1 MMDKEK
7 EKSLEKKIIWGIV
20 VVSCI
25 VLFAFAISPKTLQ
38 NDTFYTIKIGEYIYN
53 NGISNL
59 TEDVFSWH
67 DLPYTYPHWLYDLGV
82 FIVYNIFGQ
91 AGIYASTIIL
101 ASILGL
107 VIYKLCARSGNKPV
121 SLVATIGAM
130 YLLEPYIAARAQLLT
145 FILFGLTVFFIEKF
159 LETHKKRYA
168 VFLVIIPLIIAN
180 VHCAVFPFYFVLY
193 LPYIAEFLWIS
204 FIDLDVDKRIQK
216 LSVKGLLKICKNNF
230 YFMFRY
236 KGEEYKLPCKE
247 ILYFE
252 SAGKKIRV
260 NLMNGDAEIF
270 VGKLSDVAERL
281 GNGKIPFLRIHQSYL
296 VNYYWI
302 RARSKT
308 EVTLCNGTKL
318 PISGERK
325 KNFSFI
331 YDMLLKEERNSSFN
345 F

>member
-1 MMDKEK
+1 MRINMIKVAICSDKVTAAGGIEK
-7 EKSLEKKIIWGIV
+7 LVFDLCKTKGIPAETEVFYDENTLKQEIEKGTRYDLLYLNFLMENQRGVITAGKIRKLDEN
-20 VVSCI
+20 
-25 VLFAFAISPKTLQ
+25 VLILYISECDKHMIELFRFDVFAFIKRPVDSQ
-38 NDTFYTIKIGEYIYN
+38 TFGE
-53 NGISNL
+53 L
-59 TEDVFSWH
+59 
-67 DLPYTYPHWLYDLGV
+67 
-82 FIVYNIFGQ
+82 
-91 AGIYASTIIL
+91 
-101 ASILGL
+101 
-107 VIYKLCARSGNKPV
+107 
-121 SLVATIGAM
+121 
-130 YLLEPYIAARAQLLT
+130 
-145 FILFGLTVFFIEKF
+145 F
-159 LETHKKRYA
+159 LE
-168 VFLVIIPLIIAN
+168 AN
-180 VHCAVFPFYFVLY
+180 RRV
-193 LPYIAEFLWIS
+193 
-204 FIDLDVDKRIQK
+204 
-216 LSVKGLLKICKNNF
+216 CKNNF